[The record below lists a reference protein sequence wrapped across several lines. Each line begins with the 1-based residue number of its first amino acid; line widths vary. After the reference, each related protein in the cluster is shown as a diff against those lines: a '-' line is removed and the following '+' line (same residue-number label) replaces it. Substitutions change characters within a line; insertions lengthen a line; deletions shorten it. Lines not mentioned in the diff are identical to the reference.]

1 MGWKIGH
8 APGAAV
14 LVAIF
19 AAEGDELLVDTV
31 CVRAFD
37 LSELVVAET
46 NGLLCPVA

>member
-1 MGWKIGH
+1 MGWKLGH

-37 LSELVVAET
+37 LSELVFAET